1 MKRLTLTICS
11 AAILLAACNNE
22 SKTPEETTKT
32 DSPATTATAEKKA
45 EPYTMPDSATMMKN
59 WAAYMTPGDM
69 HKMMASWNGNWKGEV
84 TMWQQPGAPPQTS
97 TSKTVNKMI
106 MGGRYQ
112 QATHSGNMM
121 GMPFEGQ
128 STLAYD
134 NNSKQFVST
143 WIDNA
148 GTGIMVLKGAWDA
161 GSKSMTLTGKMI
173 DPVSGTNRE
182 TDIREVFKVVD
193 DNTQMMEMYCPGM
206 DGKEFKTMEIKYTR
220 SK

>member
-1 MKRLTLTICS
+1 
-11 AAILLAACNNE
+11 
-22 SKTPEETTKT
+22 
-32 DSPATTATAEKKA
+32 
-45 EPYTMPDSATMMKN
+45 
-59 WAAYMTPGDM
+59 
-69 HKMMASWNGNWKGEV
+69 
-84 TMWQQPGAPPQTS
+84 
-97 TSKTVNKMI
+97 MI
-106 MGGRYQ
+106 MDGRYQ
-112 QATHSGNMM
+112 QANHSGNMM

-128 STLAYD
+128 STLGYD
-134 NNSKQFVST
+134 NNSKQFIST

-148 GTGIMVLKGAWDA
+148 GTGIMVLKGTWDP

-193 DNTQMMEMYCPGM
+193 DNTQTMEMYCPGM